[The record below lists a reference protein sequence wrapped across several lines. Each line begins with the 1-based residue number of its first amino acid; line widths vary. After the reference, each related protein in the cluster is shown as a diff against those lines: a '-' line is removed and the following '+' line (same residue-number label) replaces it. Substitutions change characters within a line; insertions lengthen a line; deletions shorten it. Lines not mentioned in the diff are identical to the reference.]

1 MLFLR
6 FAKSLAKILL
16 HFCETLLSLEQPS
29 SSPPMKCKTQ
39 SPFRMLGSRGFLAVI
54 AALCGIVVAHA
65 VPAPIGPGGF
75 VFPPPLGLNPTG
87 TLLATTTTPFLSATL
102 NGTLISKVY
111 SGDTT
116 SPLAGLTFTYQIILS
131 ASSPNSVSQL
141 SVSRFDSFLTDVSYF
156 GLQTTVNP
164 TNIAPSFISRSSE
177 GGSVGD
183 VMQFHFGAPAATES
197 LVPGQ
202 TSSLLIVQTSSPNF
216 QASTA
221 SIIDGVAVPN
231 IASLAPLTIPEP
243 SSAMLGLAGLA
254 AFAIARRKK

>member
-1 MLFLR
+1 MKRTTLCLSRILGLR
-6 FAKSLAKILL
+6 GLLTGFAIVCS
-16 HFCETLLSLEQPS
+16 
-29 SSPPMKCKTQ
+29 
-39 SPFRMLGSRGFLAVI
+39 VI
-54 AALCGIVVAHA
+54 ISQA

-75 VFPPPLGLNPTG
+75 VFPPPPGLNPTG
-87 TLLATTTTPFLSATL
+87 TLLATTTTPFLSASL

-111 SGDTT
+111 SGDST

-141 SVSRFDSFLTDVSYF
+141 TVSRFGSFLTDVSFF
-156 GLQTTVNP
+156 GDGA
-164 TNIAPSFISRSSE
+164 TNTPPSFISRSNE
-177 GGSVGD
+177 GGGIGD
-183 VMQFHFGAPAATES
+183 VMQFHFGAPGATDT
-197 LVPGQ
+197 LFPGH

-216 QASTA
+216 QPTTA

-243 SSAMLGLAGLA
+243 SSAMLGLAGLV

>member
-1 MLFLR
+1 MKRTTLCLSRILGLR
-6 FAKSLAKILL
+6 GLLTAFAIVCS
-16 HFCETLLSLEQPS
+16 
-29 SSPPMKCKTQ
+29 
-39 SPFRMLGSRGFLAVI
+39 VI
-54 AALCGIVVAHA
+54 ISQA

-75 VFPPPLGLNPTG
+75 VFPPPPGLNPTG
-87 TLLATTTTPFLSATL
+87 TLLATTTTPFLSASL

-111 SGDTT
+111 SGDST

-141 SVSRFDSFLTDVSYF
+141 TVSRFGSFLTDVSFF
-156 GLQTTVNP
+156 GDGA
-164 TNIAPSFISRSSE
+164 TNTPPSFISRSNE
-177 GGSVGD
+177 GGGIGD
-183 VMQFHFGAPAATES
+183 VMQFHFGAPGATDT
-197 LVPGQ
+197 LFPGH

-216 QASTA
+216 QPTTA

-243 SSAMLGLAGLA
+243 SSAMLGLAGLV